1 MYFLSVINSVLEPEP
16 KAEEPKFNCL
26 LDLEPEPKVKIC
38 ASGSFLFIT
47 DLKKIMVAEEVFVNC
62 YNFIPTSFQGI
73 L

>member
-38 ASGSFLFIT
+38 GSGSFFIYHR
-47 DLKKIMVAEEVFVNC
+47 LEE
-62 YNFIPTSFQGI
+62 I